1 MFGERGPEGR
11 RSRGPCLCHLNQYQ
25 ESWESIC
32 AKAST
37 RPERLVRMRLRN
49 CRCLHNHTKHILL
62 RMSGDKSRHPRSRN
76 SLAIVGRCSVTQP
89 SSALERIRVRH
100 WSRTRMSRFEKRSTQ
115 ASPAICM
122 DTHRCMVSQTHAL
135 AELAASSWYS
145 TLPVVLVFGLRG
157 RCRRCCRGSAAR
169 SA

>member
-1 MFGERGPEGR
+1 MPSQPIPRVMGVYLCQSFDA
-11 RSRGPCLCHLNQYQ
+11 SRTPRPY
-25 ESWESIC
+25 E
-32 AKAST
+32 ASKLQV
-37 RPERLVRMRLRN
+37 PAQ
-49 CRCLHNHTKHILL
+49 HTKHILL